1 MLTSFN
7 GHINK
12 FISFFRVD
20 IFLLSRVIYRNVNI
34 SIIIYVSLLLQSLI
48 WLVVLCHCVHER
60 WLYESPSD
68 SAIRLIEKREKSFRL
83 LTSRFSSF
91 WERKKKKKKKKKKKR
106 DREKWKR
113 EWENEGGKRETD
125 ERERERKHTNTI
137 AFCMSPIRKKKKN
150 QKEKKKNYH
159 VPRKKARSFHPARFD
174 HRNANCFHMCFHIW
188 NFFSFFFFFFFFFF
202 LSFPFCLRQNEIVQ
216 NKKFILNP
224 RNDAIITIIV
234 ARAFSFSLFL
244 SSLRSGFSI
253 HISILRY
260 DIIVKN
266 YRHDEKSGNSWTF
279 NAHVKNSDNY
289 PCNGPLLH
297 QLDYL
302 GFERSRI
309 YISRYYTIEYLPMIF
324 VARKYSRAIDST
336 ISTSLY

>member
-91 WERKKKKKKKKKKKR
+91 WERKKKKKKR

-137 AFCMSPIRKKKKN
+137 AFCMFSLSLSLIFTRSLFLLFFFLFIHLLLLDSLHSSSFPHTNWYYSLVTTLFLLFPLFTSIIFPLFSRFILPSCSVYRSTLVRAQLLKRRRRAIFHFSISWFVPSSFFFVSTLLTVIQRRSNTFEKVLLPKKKKKKN
-150 QKEKKKNYH
+150 GGEEAPKERNLQNSSLLFYILFFFH
-159 VPRKKARSFHPARFD
+159 FNFYPYPLLGDRTISLRTSWNLFVEYSVSFHY
-174 HRNANCFHMCFHIW
+174 
-188 NFFSFFFFFFFFFF
+188 
-202 LSFPFCLRQNEIVQ
+202 
-216 NKKFILNP
+216 P
-224 RNDAIITIIV
+224 RNDK
-234 ARAFSFSLFL
+234 R
-244 SSLRSGFSI
+244 LR
-253 HISILRY
+253 
-260 DIIVKN
+260 K
-266 YRHDEKSGNSWTF
+266 
-279 NAHVKNSDNY
+279 
-289 PCNGPLLH
+289 
-297 QLDYL
+297 
-302 GFERSRI
+302 
-309 YISRYYTIEYLPMIF
+309 
-324 VARKYSRAIDST
+324 
-336 ISTSLY
+336 